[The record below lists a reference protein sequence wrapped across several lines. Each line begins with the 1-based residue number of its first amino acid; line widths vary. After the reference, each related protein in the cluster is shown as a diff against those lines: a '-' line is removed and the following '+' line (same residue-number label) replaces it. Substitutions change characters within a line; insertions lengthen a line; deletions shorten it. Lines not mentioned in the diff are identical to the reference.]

1 VKPHRLRGH
10 GTEERIRLRRR
21 DRQEDLIRLLQR
33 VSLPKFPALDIDGA
47 VLFEGRDITS
57 DELEAAI
64 KRRS

>member
-10 GTEERIRLRRR
+10 GTEEQIGLRRR

-47 VLFEGRDITS
+47 VVFEGRDITS